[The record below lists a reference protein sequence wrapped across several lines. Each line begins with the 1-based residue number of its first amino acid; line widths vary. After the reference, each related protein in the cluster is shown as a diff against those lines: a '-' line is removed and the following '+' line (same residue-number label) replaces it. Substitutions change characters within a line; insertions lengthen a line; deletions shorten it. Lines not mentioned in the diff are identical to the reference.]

1 MTPYFNLGSA
11 LNQFRGLCLLL
22 ALPLL
27 LSCSAKPVTLSLIA
41 YNYTGRYID
50 SYAVD
55 GQGGGNAY
63 ETTAGGRVVCC
74 LSFRPDSKLPFTVK
88 VEWVLM
94 SKKDFEKNEWIVI
107 PPEKRSAIA
116 TVYGPIPERPSSFET
131 HFLPN
136 GEVFVQITGYA
147 QPSDPYFTPQGVP
160 LRPLPAP
167 GVAP

>member
-1 MTPYFNLGSA
+1 MKPSTHCARAFL
-11 LNQFRGLCLLL
+11 LLL

-27 LSCSAKPVTLSLIA
+27 LSCSQKPVTLSMIG

-55 GQGGGNAY
+55 GQGASNLYENA
-63 ETTAGGRVVCC
+63 AGGSVVCC

-88 VEWVLM
+88 VEWVFGREE
-94 SKKDFEKNEWIVI
+94 DAQRRVTR
-107 PPEKRSAIA
+107 PQEKRSAIA
-116 TVYGPIPERPSSFET
+116 TVYGPIPKEPSEFET
-131 HFLPN
+131 HFLPD
-136 GEVFVQITGYA
+136 GSVRVFITEMR
-147 QPSDPYFTPQGVP
+147 SDPYFTPQGVP

>member
-88 VEWVLM
+88 VDWVFGREE
-94 SKKDFEKNEWIVI
+94 DAQRRVTR
-107 PPEKRSAIA
+107 PQEKRSAIA

>member
-1 MTPYFNLGSA
+1 MKPSTHCARAFL
-11 LNQFRGLCLLL
+11 LLL

-27 LSCSAKPVTLSLIA
+27 LSCSQKPVTLSMIG

-55 GQGGGNAY
+55 GQGGGSVQ
-63 ETTAGGRVVCC
+63 ETGSGVVCC

-107 PPEKRSAIA
+107 PPEKRSATA
-116 TVYGPIPERPSSFET
+116 TVYGPIPKEPSEFET
-131 HFLPN
+131 HFLPD
-136 GEVFVQITGYA
+136 GSVRVFITEMR
-147 QPSDPYFTPQGVP
+147 SDPYFPPQGVP

>member
-1 MTPYFNLGSA
+1 MKPSTHCARAFL
-11 LNQFRGLCLLL
+11 LLL

-27 LSCSAKPVTLSLIA
+27 LSCSQKPVTLSMIG

-55 GQGGGNAY
+55 GQGGGSGQ
-63 ETTAGGRVVCC
+63 ETGSGVVCC

-88 VEWVLM
+88 VEWLLAD
-94 SKKDFEKNEWIVI
+94 KRDFVNNKWIAM
-107 PPEKRSAIA
+107 PDEKRSAIA
-116 TVYGPIPERPSSFET
+116 TVTGPIPKEPSEFET
-131 HFLPN
+131 HFLPD
-136 GEVFVQITGYA
+136 GSVRVFITDMR
-147 QPSDPYFTPQGVP
+147 SDPYFTPQGVP

>member
-1 MTPYFNLGSA
+1 MKS
-11 LNQFRGLCLLL
+11 FRHRAQSLLVLL
-22 ALPLL
+22 ALPLF
-27 LSCSAKPVTLSLIA
+27 LSCSQKPVTLSLIA

-50 SYAVD
+50 SYSVD

-88 VEWVLM
+88 VEWVFGREE
-94 SKKDFEKNEWIVI
+94 DAQRRVTR
-107 PPEKRSAIA
+107 PQEKRSATA

>member
-1 MTPYFNLGSA
+1 MKPSTHCARAFL
-11 LNQFRGLCLLL
+11 LLL

-27 LSCSAKPVTLSLIA
+27 LSCSQKPVTLSLIA

-55 GQGGGNAY
+55 GQGGGSVQ
-63 ETTAGGRVVCC
+63 ETGSGVVCC

-107 PPEKRSAIA
+107 PPEKRSATA
-116 TVYGPIPERPSSFET
+116 TVYGPIPKEPSEFET
-131 HFLPN
+131 HFLPD
-136 GEVFVQITGYA
+136 GSVRVFITEMR
-147 QPSDPYFTPQGVP
+147 SDPYFTPQGVP

>member
-1 MTPYFNLGSA
+1 
-11 LNQFRGLCLLL
+11 
-22 ALPLL
+22 
-27 LSCSAKPVTLSLIA
+27 VTLSLIA

-88 VEWVLM
+88 VEWLLAD
-94 SKKDFEKNEWIVI
+94 KRDFVNNKWIAM
-107 PPEKRSAIA
+107 PDEKRSAIA
-116 TVYGPIPERPSSFET
+116 TVYGPIPKEPSEFET
-131 HFLPN
+131 HFLPD
-136 GEVFVQITGYA
+136 GSVRVFITEMR
-147 QPSDPYFTPQGVP
+147 SDPYFTPQGVP

>member
-1 MTPYFNLGSA
+1 MKPSTHCARAFL
-11 LNQFRGLCLLL
+11 LLL

-27 LSCSAKPVTLSLIA
+27 LSCSQKPVTLSMIG

-55 GQGGGNAY
+55 GQGGGSVQ
-63 ETTAGGRVVCC
+63 ETGSGVVCC

-107 PPEKRSAIA
+107 PPEKRSATA

>member
-55 GQGGGNAY
+55 GQGGGSVQ
-63 ETTAGGRVVCC
+63 ETGSGVVCC

-88 VEWVLM
+88 VEWLLAD
-94 SKKDFEKNEWIVI
+94 KRDFVNNKWIAM
-107 PPEKRSAIA
+107 PDEKRSAIA
-116 TVYGPIPERPSSFET
+116 TVTGPIPERPSSFET